1 MGKQNNEPK
10 KQNNEIIPQ
19 SDEIESLNDNEE
31 LNDESLEKIAAGR
44 GGGWRKFGC
53 SPIYSWKKLG

>member
-1 MGKQNNEPK
+1 MEKQNNEPK

-31 LNDESLEKIAAGR
+31 LNDESLEKIA
-44 GGGWRKFGC
+44 GGKLWSGC
-53 SPIYSWKKLG
+53 GKCKPNINR